1 MIDKTDIEVVQNFLK
16 CTPEKAQDM
25 IDKGINVDYL
35 RNRGEGLFNESIDKA
50 KNNFLNKIM
59 SIKSEMETDD

>member
-1 MIDKTDIEVVQNFLK
+1 MSEKSDIEVVQNFMK

-35 RNRGEGLFNESIDKA
+35 RNSGEGLFTESIEEA
-50 KNNFLNKIM
+50 KLRFLDKIM
-59 SIKSEMETDD
+59 SIKTEMDAND